1 MKKVICIL
9 AALVMC
15 LGLTVPVLA
24 DEVEKV
30 EKELVFKPG
39 TQLIVII
46 ASAVIVL
53 ASIAVIVTVLVK
65 GTSDSA
71 KIPEEPT
78 DASDK
83 E

>member
-15 LGLTVPVLA
+15 LGLTVSVLA

-39 TQLIVII
+39 VQLIVII
-46 ASAVIVL
+46 ASAVVVL
-53 ASIAVIVTVLVK
+53 ASIAVIVTVFVK
-65 GTSDSA
+65 SAASSA
-71 KIPEEPT
+71 KKTEESIE
-78 DASDK
+78 ASDK